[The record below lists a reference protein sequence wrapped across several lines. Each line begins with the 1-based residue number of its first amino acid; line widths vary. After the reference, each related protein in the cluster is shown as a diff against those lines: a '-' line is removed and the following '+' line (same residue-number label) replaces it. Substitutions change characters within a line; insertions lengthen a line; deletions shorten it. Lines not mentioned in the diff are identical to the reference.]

1 MTTILIIAVIFC
13 LMGCFFCAGSEIAL
27 LSVDRSYVKSCLG
40 KKTGAVATY
49 KLITTMSLTLS
60 CILLGTNLFNTM
72 TSALFTPLMDSMRTA
87 LNLPESV
94 STSLLTTLIAT
105 PAMLI
110 FGEVVPK
117 AIGLNDPASFSFKAA
132 PALLFFRNILKP
144 VLIVLDWITSL
155 IAKPLGGKGGGQIVA
170 KEEVEAM
177 TSMGREEGAL
187 TDEECLLIK
196 RAMDLTQQTIASV
209 MTPIIE
215 LHCFPATMTV
225 GDFLDLSADKN
236 EAIFPVYDE
245 RPENVEG
252 VMYKSLALK
261 AVMLDPK
268 AEFKPLS
275 EIMYKDINFVPELL
289 SADTIIRD
297 LRKQGAKLAFA
308 VDEFGAVTG
317 MVTPIDV
324 AEEIVGTMFDMTP
337 RYVLHKNPDG
347 SVECDGRA
355 DAEKVGEALNVIF
368 DRKGYD
374 TIGGL
379 IMKLASKVPESGETY
394 TQGKVKFTVISA
406 TPRRISRVKVETI
419 DKTSAK

>member
-1 MTTILIIAVIFC
+1 MTTVLIIAVIFC

-105 PAMLI
+105 PAMLV

-261 AVMLDPK
+261 AIMLDPK

-275 EIMYKDINFVPELL
+275 EVMYKDINFVPELL

-379 IMKLASKVPESGETY
+379 IMKLASKVPMPGETY

-406 TPRRISRVKVETI
+406 TPRRISRVRVETI
-419 DKTSAK
+419 DK

>member
-1 MTTILIIAVIFC
+1 MTTALIIAVLFC
-13 LMGCFFCAGSEIAL
+13 LLGCFFCAGSEIAL

-87 LNLPESV
+87 LKLPESV

-105 PAMLI
+105 PAMLV

-177 TSMGREEGAL
+177 TSMGKEEGAL
-187 TDEECLLIK
+187 TDEEFLLIK

-215 LHCFPATMTV
+215 LQCFPMTMTV

-236 EAIFPVYDE
+236 EGIFPVYDE

-324 AEEIVGTMFDMTP
+324 AEEIVGTMFDITP

-355 DAEKVGEALNVIF
+355 DAEKVGEALNIIF

-379 IMKLASKVPESGETY
+379 IMKLAAKVPESGETY

-406 TPRRISRVKVETI
+406 TPRRISRVKVETL
-419 DKTSAK
+419 DKSNAK

>member
-1 MTTILIIAVIFC
+1 MTTVLIIAVVFC

-177 TSMGREEGAL
+177 NSMGREEGAL

-261 AVMLDPK
+261 AIMLDPK

-275 EIMYKDINFVPELL
+275 EVMYKDINFVPELL

>member
-1 MTTILIIAVIFC
+1 MTTVLIIAVIFC

-87 LNLPESV
+87 LKLPESV

-105 PAMLI
+105 PAMLV

-261 AVMLDPK
+261 AIMLDPK

-275 EIMYKDINFVPELL
+275 EVMYKDINFVPELL

-324 AEEIVGTMFDMTP
+324 AEEIVGTMFDVTP

-355 DAEKVGEALNVIF
+355 DAEKVGEALNIIF

-379 IMKLASKVPESGETY
+379 IMKLAAKVPESGETY

-406 TPRRISRVKVETI
+406 TSRRISRVKVETL
-419 DKTSAK
+419 DK

>member
-1 MTTILIIAVIFC
+1 MTTVLIIAVIFC

-87 LNLPESV
+87 LKLPESI

-105 PAMLI
+105 PAMLV

-261 AVMLDPK
+261 AIMLDPK

-275 EIMYKDINFVPELL
+275 EVMYKDINFVPELL

-379 IMKLASKVPESGETY
+379 IMKLASKVPESGEIY

-406 TPRRISRVKVETI
+406 TPRRISRVKVEI
-419 DKTSAK
+419 DKSNAK

>member
-1 MTTILIIAVIFC
+1 MTAALIIAVVFC

-40 KKTGAVATY
+40 KKSGAIATY

-72 TSALFTPLMDSMRTA
+72 TSALVTPLMDKMRLA
-87 LNLPESV
+87 LHLPESV

-117 AIGLNDPASFSFKAA
+117 AIGLNDPASFSFKIA
-132 PALLFFRNILKP
+132 PTLLFFRNLFKPILM
-144 VLIVLDWITSL
+144 ILDWITSV

-187 TDEECLLIK
+187 TNEEFLFIK

-215 LHCFPATMTV
+215 LQCFPSTMTV
-225 GDFLDLSADKN
+225 GDFLDITADKN
-236 EAIFPVYDE
+236 DAIFPVYDE

-252 VMYKSLALK
+252 IMYKGLALK
-261 AVMLDPK
+261 AVMLDQN
-268 AEFKPLS
+268 AERKPLS
-275 EIMYKDINFVPELL
+275 EVMYKDINFVPELL
-289 SADTIIRD
+289 SADIIIRD
-297 LRKQGAKLAFA
+297 LRKQGARLAFA
-308 VDEFGAVTG
+308 VDEYGAVTG
-317 MVTPIDV
+317 MITPIDV
-324 AEEIVGTMFDMTP
+324 AEEIVGTMFDITP

-379 IMKLASKVPESGETY
+379 VMKLASKVPTPGETY

-406 TPRRISRVKVETI
+406 TPRRISRVKVETL
-419 DKTSAK
+419 DRSSAK

>member
-87 LNLPESV
+87 LKLPESV

-105 PAMLI
+105 PAMLV

-261 AVMLDPK
+261 AIMLDPK

-406 TPRRISRVKVETI
+406 TPRRISRVKVEI
-419 DKTSAK
+419 DKSNAK